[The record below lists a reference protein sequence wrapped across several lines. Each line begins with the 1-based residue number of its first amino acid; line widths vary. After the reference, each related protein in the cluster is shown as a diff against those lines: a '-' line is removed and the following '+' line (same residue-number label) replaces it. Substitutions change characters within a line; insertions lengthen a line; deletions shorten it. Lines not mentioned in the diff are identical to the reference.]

1 MAACENRQEIA
12 WSDHISAKTQ
22 GTSDAGSGVSGETSE
37 RADELLEFIELH
49 NRMRVFCDLF
59 DGCRPQIN
67 SGR

>member
-1 MAACENRQEIA
+1 M
-12 WSDHISAKTQ
+12 SDHISAKTQ
-22 GTSDAGSGVSGETSE
+22 GTSDAGSGETSE